1 MKSID
6 KMLLSTGLID
16 TQSKSAAAQILK
28 HKEELSVLDERMEKL
43 MTRYMSQFSVME
55 NIVGNSNSMREG
67 LKGTFE
73 GMMKAYGN

>member
-1 MKSID
+1 
-6 KMLLSTGLID
+6 MLLSTSLID
-16 TQSKSAAAQILK
+16 TQSKSATAQIAK
-28 HKEELSVLDERMEKL
+28 YKDELTELDARMEKL

-55 NIVGNSNSMREG
+55 SIVGNSNSLRSS